1 MERPLTLLALLTAM
15 AIGCSTTSQEPAPSP
30 EEATGE
36 ASLPPLTRLVLVPA
50 GTYRPLYPA
59 ANEPAEIER
68 PAFLLEEH
76 PVTNAQYLAFVQAQP
91 RWRRSQ
97 VAILMSE
104 ANYLSHWADD
114 LNFPVGA
121 ADSPVTNVSWFAARA
136 YAHWAGRRLPTLAEW
151 ESVGMASETSSFG
164 REEEGYNQR
173 ILNWYSR
180 PTPPFPG
187 PVLQESP
194 NYFGVSDMHGL
205 IWEWVGD
212 FNSSLVTGESRG
224 DSGLDR
230 NLFCGSGSIGA
241 ADPSDYAAF
250 MRFAF
255 RGSLQGNFT
264 VNNLGFR
271 CAADAAPDEQPNE
284 IQQ

>member
-1 MERPLTLLALLTAM
+1 MKPHLPLLLLGAALW
-15 AIGCSTTSQEPAPSP
+15 GCSTTSQEASAPLEDVT
-30 EEATGE
+30 EEVSV
-36 ASLPPLTRLVLVPA
+36 SLLTRLVPIPA
-50 GTYRPLYPA
+50 GTYRPLYSAPGQ
-59 ANEPAEIER
+59 PTEISR
-68 PAFLLEEH
+68 PSFLLEEH
-76 PVTNAQYLAFVQAQP
+76 PVTNAQYLAFVEANP
-91 RWRRSQ
+91 RWRKSQ
-97 VAILMSE
+97 VASLMAE
-104 ANYLSHWADD
+104 ANYLSHWSDD
-114 LNFPVGA
+114 LVFPLEA

-151 ESVGMASETSSFG
+151 ESVGMSSKTAAFG
-164 REEEGYNQR
+164 RDEEGYNQR

-180 PTPPFPG
+180 PTPAFPES
-187 PVLQESP
+187 VLSHEP

-230 NLFCGSGSIGA
+230 NLFCGSESIGA

-255 RGSLQGNFT
+255 RGSLDGHFT

-271 CAADAAPDEQPNE
+271 CAADLVSTETATPSKR
-284 IQQ
+284 